1 MRNIRTLVSSI
12 VISID
17 KYNNVKEPHLKEELN
32 VLFRLFFVITV
43 ILNASLSCLGLLL
56 RVIEIKLNW

>member
-1 MRNIRTLVSSI
+1 MPRI
-12 VISID
+12 
-17 KYNNVKEPHLKEELN
+17 

-56 RVIEIKLNW
+56 RVIEIKLKLKTETELTKYLVQG